1 MGLFTIAKKNLKN
14 NFSFYSFYFI
24 SVAFVLMVFFSFI
37 SFSMNDI
44 VMEKISSDGRVETM
58 AKTVAIFVMAFVLF
72 YMSYSNTFFMK
83 KRMNELGIYSLL
95 GYRKSTMLKL
105 LTFENIIICFVAL
118 LVGIIFGAIAHKGIV
133 GVIIKIL
140 KLQIDTSKVP
150 FINLDAVLFT
160 FAFIFAVLFVLSLS
174 NWIILRKSS
183 LLTLVRME
191 QKEENKGKINATFS
205 LLGLFFILIGYFLA
219 LDITRG
225 MQSLWKTIGFSP
237 IALLTM
243 FSVILGTIFFI
254 HSFLPYAIQKLK
266 KHKMWFY
273 KESNIIVIPNF
284 IFKIRSK
291 AKTLILLTLLTAGTL
306 AIFSST
312 LLTLYYPVAATER
325 IVPSAIEF
333 PLEDKEVAN
342 TSLQTVQKTVGKESI
357 NYTETT
363 IINVKSNSDSL
374 PKEYSIKKEH
384 GFDLISE
391 SDYRELIHVQ
401 DKNVE
406 FNHLAKDESILVKYR
421 PEKEDLD
428 KGKIYTLNVTPTTNI
443 DVKVKDTTLLNPIGF
458 ANSVGTLIISDQLYK
473 EIKTLE
479 LPQKTIVSFN
489 GKDMRNNKA
498 IYENLA
504 PLFKNNMYFTSSY
517 QKNDYII
524 QQNSS
529 TFLLISFVTIIFF
542 IATGSILYFH
552 NLSSMM
558 SNKNEFIILNRMGY
572 NKKKIKRIISKEI
585 FTLFSIPYIIG
596 LAHSIF
602 ALVAYKTA
610 LMDDLLGKSS
620 ALILPI
626 LFAVIIFT
634 VVYTVYYL
642 LTKRACYKI
651 IFSNKKES

>member
-58 AKTVAIFVMAFVLF
+58 SKTVAIFVMAFVLF

-105 LTFENIIICFVAL
+105 LTFENIIICFAAL

-191 QKEENKGKINATFS
+191 QKEENKVKISAAFS

-333 PLEDKEVAN
+333 PLEDKEAAN

-391 SDYRELIHVQ
+391 SNYRELIHVQ

-406 FNHLAKDESILVKYR
+406 FNHLAKNESILVKYR
-421 PEKEDLD
+421 PEKEELD

-473 EIKTLE
+473 EIKTLK

-498 IYENLA
+498 VYENLA

-572 NKKKIKRIISKEI
+572 NKKKIKRIIRKEI
-585 FTLFSIPYIIG
+585 FTLFSIPYILG

-620 ALILPI
+620 AFILPI

-651 IFSNKKES
+651 IFNDQK

>member
-58 AKTVAIFVMAFVLF
+58 SKTVAIFVMAFVLF

-105 LTFENIIICFVAL
+105 LTFENIIICFAAL
-118 LVGIIFGAIAHKGIV
+118 LLGIIFGAIAHKGIV

-160 FAFIFAVLFVLSLS
+160 FIFIFAVLFVLSLS

-191 QKEENKGKINATFS
+191 QKEENKLKINTAFS
-205 LLGLFFILIGYFLA
+205 LLGLFLILIGYFLA
-219 LDITRG
+219 IDITRG
-225 MQSLWKTIGFSP
+225 MKSLWKTIGFSP

-266 KHKMWFY
+266 KNKIWFY
-273 KESNIIVIPNF
+273 KESNIIVVPNF

-312 LLTLYYPVAATER
+312 LLTLYYPVVATER

-342 TSLQTVQKTVGKESI
+342 KALQIVQKTVGKESI

-363 IINVKSNSDSL
+363 IINVKSNSESL

-391 SDYRELIHVQ
+391 SDYRRLINVQ

-406 FNHLAKDESILVKYR
+406 FNTLAQNESILVKYR
-421 PEKEDLD
+421 PEKEDLA
-428 KGKIYTLNVTPTTNI
+428 KGKIYTLNFPPTTNI

-473 EIKTLE
+473 EIKTLG
-479 LPQKTIVSFN
+479 LPEKTIVSFN
-489 GKDMRNNKA
+489 GKDMRNNEA
-498 IYENLA
+498 VYENLA

-572 NKKKIKRIISKEI
+572 NKKKLKRIISKEI

-620 ALILPI
+620 AFILPI

-634 VVYTVYYL
+634 VVYIVYYL

-651 IFSNKKES
+651 IFNNKK

>member
-58 AKTVAIFVMAFVLF
+58 SKTVAIFVMAFVLF

-95 GYRKSTMLKL
+95 GYRKSTMLTL

-133 GVIIKIL
+133 EAIIKIL
-140 KLQIDTSKVP
+140 KLQINTSKVP

-160 FAFIFAVLFVLSLS
+160 FIFIFAVLFVLSLS

-191 QKEENKGKINATFS
+191 QKEENKVKINTIFS
-205 LLGLFFILIGYFLA
+205 PLGLFLILLGYFLA
-219 LDITRG
+219 IDITRG
-225 MQSLWKTIGFSP
+225 TKSLWKTIGFSP

-266 KHKMWFY
+266 KNKIWFY

-291 AKTLILLTLLTAGTL
+291 AKNLILLTLLTAGTL

-342 TSLQTVQKTVGKESI
+342 KALQTVQNTVGKKSI

-363 IINVKSNSDSL
+363 ILNMKSNSESL

-391 SDYRELIHVQ
+391 SDYRELIHIQ

-406 FNHLAKDESILVKYR
+406 FNHLAKNESILVKYR

-428 KGKIYTLNVTPTTNI
+428 KGKIYTLNLIPTTNI

-498 IYENLA
+498 VYENLA

-620 ALILPI
+620 AFIFPI

-634 VVYTVYYL
+634 VVYIVYYL

-651 IFSNKKES
+651 IFNKKN

>member
-1 MGLFTIAKKNLKN
+1 MELFTIAKKNLKN

-58 AKTVAIFVMAFVLF
+58 SKTVAIFVMAFVLF

-105 LTFENIIICFVAL
+105 LTFENIIICFAAL
-118 LVGIIFGAIAHKGIV
+118 FVGVIFGAIAHKGIV

-191 QKEENKGKINATFS
+191 QKEENKLKINTAFS
-205 LLGLFFILIGYFLA
+205 LLGLVLILIGYFLA

-266 KHKMWFY
+266 KNKIWFY

-342 TSLQTVQKTVGKESI
+342 KSLQTVQKTVGKERIS
-357 NYTETT
+357 YTETT

-406 FNHLAKDESILVKYR
+406 FNTLAKNESILVKYR
-421 PEKEDLD
+421 PEKEHLD

-489 GKDMRNNKA
+489 GKDIRNNKA
-498 IYENLA
+498 VYENLA

-602 ALVAYKTA
+602 ALLAYKTA

-620 ALILPI
+620 AFILPI

-634 VVYTVYYL
+634 VVYIVYYL

-651 IFSNKKES
+651 IFNKK

>member
-58 AKTVAIFVMAFVLF
+58 SKTVAIFIMAFVLF

-105 LTFENIIICFVAL
+105 LTFENIIICFAAL
-118 LVGIIFGAIAHKGIV
+118 FVGIIFGAIAHKGIV
-133 GVIIKIL
+133 GAIIKIL

-191 QKEENKGKINATFS
+191 QKEENKVKINTAFS
-205 LLGLFFILIGYFLA
+205 LLGLSLILTGYFLA

-225 MQSLWKTIGFSP
+225 MQSFWKTIGFSP

-266 KHKMWFY
+266 KNKIWFY

-342 TSLQTVQKTVGKESI
+342 KSLQTVQKTVGKESI

-406 FNHLAKDESILVKYR
+406 FNHLAKNESILVKYR
-421 PEKEDLD
+421 PEKENLD
-428 KGKIYTLNVTPTTNI
+428 KGKIYTLNLTSTTNI

-473 EIKTLE
+473 EIKVLE

-489 GKDMRNNKA
+489 GLDMRNNKTV
-498 IYENLA
+498 YENLA

-552 NLSSMM
+552 NLSSVMA
-558 SNKNEFIILNRMGY
+558 NKNEFIILNRMGY

-596 LAHSIF
+596 LAHSMF

-620 ALILPI
+620 AFILPI

-634 VVYTVYYL
+634 VVYIVYYL

-651 IFSNKKES
+651 IFNNKK

>member
-58 AKTVAIFVMAFVLF
+58 SKTVAIFVMAFVLF

-191 QKEENKGKINATFS
+191 QKEENKVKINAAFS

-342 TSLQTVQKTVGKESI
+342 TSLQTVQKIVGKESI

-517 QKNDYII
+517 KKNDYII

>member
-58 AKTVAIFVMAFVLF
+58 SKTVAIFVMAFVLF

-83 KRMNELGIYSLL
+83 KRMHELGIYSLL

-105 LTFENIIICFVAL
+105 LTFENIIICFAAL

-140 KLQIDTSKVP
+140 KLQINTSKVP

-191 QKEENKGKINATFS
+191 QKEENKVKINAAFS

-374 PKEYSIKKEH
+374 PREYSIKKEH

-517 QKNDYII
+517 KKNDYII

>member
-24 SVAFVLMVFFSFI
+24 SVAFVLTVFFSFI

-58 AKTVAIFVMAFVLF
+58 SKTVAIFVMAFVLF

-105 LTFENIIICFVAL
+105 LTFENIIICFAAL
-118 LVGIIFGAIAHKGIV
+118 LVGITFGAIAHKGIV
-133 GVIIKIL
+133 EAIIKIL

-160 FAFIFAVLFVLSLS
+160 FVFIFAVLFVLSLS

-191 QKEENKGKINATFS
+191 QKEEKNIKINTVFS
-205 LLGLFFILIGYFLA
+205 LLGLFLILIGYFLA
-219 LDITRG
+219 IDITRG
-225 MQSLWKTIGFSP
+225 TNSLWKTIGFSL

-266 KHKMWFY
+266 KNKIWFY

-342 TSLQTVQKTVGKESI
+342 KALQTVQNTVGKE
-357 NYTETT
+357 NTRYTETT
-363 IINVKSNSDSL
+363 IINGKSNSDNL
-374 PKEYSIKKEH
+374 PKEYSIKTEH

-406 FNHLAKDESILVKYR
+406 FNHLAKNESILVKYR
-421 PEKEDLD
+421 PEKENLD
-428 KGKIYTLNVTPTTNI
+428 KGKIYTLNLTSTTNI

-473 EIKTLE
+473 EIKVLE

-489 GKDMRNNKA
+489 GLDMRNNKTV
-498 IYENLA
+498 YENLA

-529 TFLLISFVTIIFF
+529 TFLLISFITIIFF

-552 NLSSMM
+552 NLSSVMA
-558 SNKNEFIILNRMGY
+558 NKNEFIILNRMGY

-585 FTLFSIPYIIG
+585 STLFSIPYIIG

-610 LMDDLLGKSS
+610 LMDDLLGNSS
-620 ALILPI
+620 AFILPI

-634 VVYTVYYL
+634 VVYIVYYL

-651 IFSNKKES
+651 IFNNKK

>member
-58 AKTVAIFVMAFVLF
+58 SKTVAIFVMAFVLF

-95 GYRKSTMLKL
+95 GYRKSTILKL
-105 LTFENIIICFVAL
+105 LTFENIIICFAAL

-133 GVIIKIL
+133 GAIIKIL

-160 FAFIFAVLFVLSLS
+160 FSFIFAVLFVLSLS

-191 QKEENKGKINATFS
+191 QKEENKVKINTAFS
-205 LLGLFFILIGYFLA
+205 LLGLFLILIGYFLA
-219 LDITRG
+219 IDITRG
-225 MQSLWKTIGFSP
+225 MKSLWKTIGFSP

-266 KHKMWFY
+266 KNKIWFY

-342 TSLQTVQKTVGKESI
+342 KALQTVQNTVDKESI

-363 IINVKSNSDSL
+363 IINGKSNSESL

-406 FNHLAKDESILVKYR
+406 FNHLAKNESILVKYR
-421 PEKEDLD
+421 PEKENPD
-428 KGKIYTLNVTPTTNI
+428 KGKIYTLNVTATTNI

-473 EIKTLE
+473 EIKTLK

-498 IYENLA
+498 VYENLA

-529 TFLLISFVTIIFF
+529 TFLLISFITIIFF

-552 NLSSMM
+552 NLSSVMA
-558 SNKNEFIILNRMGY
+558 NKNEFIILNRMGY
-572 NKKKIKRIISKEI
+572 NKKKIKRIIGKEI
-585 FTLFSIPYIIG
+585 FTLFSIPYILG

-620 ALILPI
+620 AFILPI

-634 VVYTVYYL
+634 VVY
-642 LTKRACYKI
+642 
-651 IFSNKKES
+651 

>member
-44 VMEKISSDGRVETM
+44 VMEKISSDGRVEAM
-58 AKTVAIFVMAFVLF
+58 SKTVAIFVMAFVLF

-105 LTFENIIICFVAL
+105 LTFENIIICFAAL

-133 GVIIKIL
+133 GAIIKIL

-160 FAFIFAVLFVLSLS
+160 FIFIFAVLFVLSLS

-191 QKEENKGKINATFS
+191 QKEENKLKINTAFS
-205 LLGLFFILIGYFLA
+205 LLGLFLILLGYFLA
-219 LDITRG
+219 IDITRG
-225 MQSLWKTIGFSP
+225 TKSLWKTIGFSP

-266 KHKMWFY
+266 KNKIWFY

-342 TSLQTVQKTVGKESI
+342 KALQTVQNTVGKESI

-363 IINVKSNSDSL
+363 ILNVKSNSESL

-391 SDYRELIHVQ
+391 SDYRELIHIQ

-406 FNHLAKDESILVKYR
+406 FNHLAKNESILVKYR
-421 PEKEDLD
+421 PEIEDLD
-428 KGKIYTLNVTPTTNI
+428 KGKIYTLNLTPTTNI

-489 GKDMRNNKA
+489 GKDMRNNKVV
-498 IYENLA
+498 YEKLA

-529 TFLLISFVTIIFF
+529 TFLLISFVTVIFF

-572 NKKKIKRIISKEI
+572 NKKKIKKIISKEI
-585 FTLFSIPYIIG
+585 FTLFSIPYILG

-602 ALVAYKTA
+602 ALLAYKTA

-620 ALILPI
+620 AFILPI

-634 VVYTVYYL
+634 VVYIVYYL

-651 IFSNKKES
+651 IFNKK

>member
-58 AKTVAIFVMAFVLF
+58 SKTVAIFVMAFVLF

-191 QKEENKGKINATFS
+191 QKEENKVKINAAFS

-517 QKNDYII
+517 KKNDYII

>member
-1 MGLFTIAKKNLKN
+1 MTVGLLTIAKKNLKN
-14 NFSFYSFYFI
+14 NFSFYSFYFV
-24 SVAFVLMVFFSFI
+24 SVAFVLMVFFAFI

-44 VMEKISSDGRVETM
+44 IMEKISSDGRVETM
-58 AKTVAIFVMAFVLF
+58 SRTVAIFVMTFVLF

-83 KRMNELGIYSLL
+83 KRMGELGVYSLL

-105 LTFENIIICFVAL
+105 LTFENIIICFAAL
-118 LVGIIFGAIAHKGIV
+118 IVGIAFGAITHKGIV
-133 GVIIKIL
+133 EAIVRVL
-140 KLQIDTSKVP
+140 KLQIDTSEVP
-150 FINLDAVLFT
+150 LINPDAILFT
-160 FAFIFAVLFVLSLS
+160 FVFIFVVLTVLFLS

-191 QKEENKGKINATFS
+191 KKEEKKVKINTAFS
-205 LLGLFFILIGYFLA
+205 LLGLFLILIGYFLA
-219 LDITRG
+219 IDITRG
-225 MQSLWKTIGFSP
+225 IKSLWKTIGFSP

-243 FSVILGTIFFI
+243 LSVILGTIFFI

-266 KHKMWFY
+266 KKKSWFY
-273 KESNIIVIPNF
+273 KESNIIIIPNF

-291 AKTLILLTLLTAGTL
+291 AKTLILLTLLAAGTL
-306 AIFSST
+306 AIFGST
-312 LLTLYYPVAATER
+312 ILTLYYPVAATER

-333 PLEDKEVAN
+333 PLEDKELA
-342 TSLQTVQKTVGKESI
+342 TKAIKTVQDTVGKE
-357 NYTETT
+357 NMKYKETT
-363 IINVKSNSDSL
+363 IIYGTSSSDNL

-391 SDYRELIHVQ
+391 SDYKELINIQGKHV
-401 DKNVE
+401 DFEN
-406 FNHLAKDESILVKYR
+406 LAKNESILVKYR
-421 PEKEDLD
+421 PEKEKLD
-428 KGKIYTLNVTPTTNI
+428 KGKIYTLNLTPTNNVDI
-443 DVKVKDTTLLNPIGF
+443 KVKDTTLLNPIGF

-473 EIKTLE
+473 EIKTLGLTE
-479 LPQKTIVSFN
+479 KTMMSFN
-489 GKDMRNNKA
+489 GADMRDNQEV
-498 IYENLA
+498 YENLA
-504 PLFKNNMYFTSSY
+504 PLFKDNIYFTSSY
-517 QKNDYII
+517 QRNDYII

-558 SNKNEFIILNRMGY
+558 SNKNEFIILKRMGY
-572 NKKKIKRIISKEI
+572 NKKKIKKIISKEV
-585 FTLFSIPYIIG
+585 FTLFSIPYVLG

-602 ALVAYKTA
+602 ALIAYKTA

-620 ALILPI
+620 AFILPI

-634 VVYTVYYL
+634 VVYIIYYL

-651 IFSNKKES
+651 IFDNKK

>member
-1 MGLFTIAKKNLKN
+1 MGLFTIAKKNFKN

-58 AKTVAIFVMAFVLF
+58 SKTVAIFVMAFVLF

-105 LTFENIIICFVAL
+105 LTFENIIICFAAL
-118 LVGIIFGAIAHKGIV
+118 LVGVIFGAIAHKGIV
-133 GVIIKIL
+133 GVIIKLL

-160 FAFIFAVLFVLSLS
+160 FIFIFAVLFVLSLS

-191 QKEENKGKINATFS
+191 QKEDKKIKINTVFS

-219 LDITRG
+219 IDITRG
-225 MQSLWKTIGFSP
+225 TKSLWKTIGFSP

-266 KHKMWFY
+266 KNKIWFY

-333 PLEDKEVAN
+333 PLDDKDVAN
-342 TSLQTVQKTVGKESI
+342 KALQTVQNTVDKKSI
-357 NYTETT
+357 NYTEIT
-363 IINVKSNSDSL
+363 IINVTSNSESL

-391 SDYRELIHVQ
+391 SDYKELIHIQ
-401 DKNVE
+401 NKNVE
-406 FNHLAKDESILVKYR
+406 FNHLAKNESILVKYR
-421 PEKEDLD
+421 PEKENLD
-428 KGKIYTLNVTPTTNI
+428 KGKIYNLNLTPTTNI

-473 EIKTLE
+473 EIKALE

-489 GKDMRNNKA
+489 GLDMRSNKA
-498 IYENLA
+498 VYESLA
-504 PLFKNNMYFTSSY
+504 PLFKNNSYFTSSY

-529 TFLLISFVTIIFF
+529 TFLLISFITIIFF

-552 NLSSMM
+552 NLSSVMA
-558 SNKNEFIILNRMGY
+558 NKNEFIILNRMGY

-602 ALVAYKTA
+602 ALIAYKTA
-610 LMDDLLGKSS
+610 LMDDLLGESS
-620 ALILPI
+620 AFILPI
-626 LFAVIIFT
+626 LFAVFIFT
-634 VVYTVYYL
+634 VVYIVYYL

-651 IFSNKKES
+651 IFNNKK

>member
-58 AKTVAIFVMAFVLF
+58 SKTVAIFVMAFVLF

-95 GYRKSTMLKL
+95 GYRKSTMLTL
-105 LTFENIIICFVAL
+105 LTFENIVIYFVAL
-118 LVGIIFGAIAHKGIV
+118 LVGIIFGSIAHKGIV
-133 GVIIKIL
+133 EAIIKIL
-140 KLQIDTSKVP
+140 KLQINTSKVP

-160 FAFIFAVLFVLSLS
+160 FVFIFAVLFVLSLS

-191 QKEENKGKINATFS
+191 QKEENKLKINTAFS
-205 LLGLFFILIGYFLA
+205 LLGLFLILIGYFLA
-219 LDITRG
+219 IDITRG
-225 MQSLWKTIGFSP
+225 TKSLWKTIGFSP
-237 IALLTM
+237 IALVTM

-254 HSFLPYAIQKLK
+254 HSFLPYTIQKLK
-266 KHKMWFY
+266 KNKIWFY

-333 PLEDKEVAN
+333 PLENKEVAN
-342 TSLQTVQKTVGKESI
+342 KALQTVQKTIGKESI

-374 PKEYSIKKEH
+374 PKEYSIKKEN

-428 KGKIYTLNVTPTTNI
+428 KGKIYTLNVTPTTSI

-498 IYENLA
+498 VYEHVA

-585 FTLFSIPYIIG
+585 FSLFSIPYILG

-620 ALILPI
+620 AFILPI

-634 VVYTVYYL
+634 VVYIVYYL

-651 IFSNKKES
+651 IFNNKK

>member
-24 SVAFVLMVFFSFI
+24 SVAFVLTVFFSFI

-44 VMEKISSDGRVETM
+44 IMEKISSDGRVETM
-58 AKTVAIFVMAFVLF
+58 SKTVAIFVMAFVLF

-105 LTFENIIICFVAL
+105 LTFENIIVCFAAL
-118 LVGIIFGAIAHKGIV
+118 LVGITFGAIAHKGIV
-133 GVIIKIL
+133 EAIIKIL
-140 KLQIDTSKVP
+140 KLQIDTSRVP

-160 FAFIFAVLFVLSLS
+160 FVFIFAVLFVLSLS
-174 NWIILRKSS
+174 NWIILQKSS

-191 QKEENKGKINATFS
+191 QKEEKKIKINTVFS

-219 LDITRG
+219 IDITRG
-225 MQSLWKTIGFSP
+225 TNSLWKTIGFSP

-266 KHKMWFY
+266 KNKIWFY

-291 AKTLILLTLLTAGTL
+291 AKTFILLTLLTAGTL

-333 PLEDKEVAN
+333 PLDNKDVAN
-342 TSLQTVQKTVGKESI
+342 KALQTVQNTVGKE
-357 NYTETT
+357 NTRYTETT
-363 IINVKSNSDSL
+363 IINGKSNSDNL
-374 PKEYSIKKEH
+374 PKEYRIKKEH

-391 SDYRELIHVQ
+391 SNYRELIHVQ

-406 FNHLAKDESILVKYR
+406 FNHLAKNESILVKYR

-428 KGKIYTLNVTPTTNI
+428 KEKIYTLNLTPTTNI
-443 DVKVKDTTLLNPIGF
+443 DVKVKDTTLLNSIGF

-473 EIKTLE
+473 EIKVLE

-489 GKDMRNNKA
+489 GKDMRDNKTV
-498 IYENLA
+498 YENLA

-552 NLSSMM
+552 NLSSVMA
-558 SNKNEFIILNRMGY
+558 NKNEFIILNRMGY

-596 LAHSIF
+596 LVHSIF

-620 ALILPI
+620 AFILPI
-626 LFAVIIFT
+626 LFAVIIFS
-634 VVYTVYYL
+634 VVYIVYYL

-651 IFSNKKES
+651 IFNNKK

>member
-191 QKEENKGKINATFS
+191 QKAENKGKINATFS

>member
-58 AKTVAIFVMAFVLF
+58 SKTVAIFVMVFVLF

-105 LTFENIIICFVAL
+105 LTFENIIICFAAL

-133 GVIIKIL
+133 GAIIKIL

-160 FAFIFAVLFVLSLS
+160 FIFIFAVLFVLSLS

-191 QKEENKGKINATFS
+191 QKEENKLKINTAFS
-205 LLGLFFILIGYFLA
+205 LLGLFLILLGYFLA
-219 LDITRG
+219 IDITRG
-225 MQSLWKTIGFSP
+225 TKSLWKTIGFSP

-266 KHKMWFY
+266 KNKIWFY

-342 TSLQTVQKTVGKESI
+342 KALQTVQNTVGKESI

-363 IINVKSNSDSL
+363 ILNVKSNSESL

-391 SDYRELIHVQ
+391 SDYRELIHIQ

-406 FNHLAKDESILVKYR
+406 FNHLAKNESILVKYR

-428 KGKIYTLNVTPTTNI
+428 KGKIYTLNLTPTTNI

-489 GKDMRNNKA
+489 GKDMRNNKVV
-498 IYENLA
+498 YEKLA

-529 TFLLISFVTIIFF
+529 TFLLISFVTVIFF

-572 NKKKIKRIISKEI
+572 NKKKIKKIISKEI
-585 FTLFSIPYIIG
+585 FTLFSIPYILG

-602 ALVAYKTA
+602 ALLAYKTA

-620 ALILPI
+620 AFILPI

-634 VVYTVYYL
+634 VVYIVYYL

-651 IFSNKKES
+651 IFNKK

>member
-14 NFSFYSFYFI
+14 NFSFYSFYFM

-58 AKTVAIFVMAFVLF
+58 SKTVAIFVMAFVLF

-83 KRMNELGIYSLL
+83 KRMKELGIYSLL

-105 LTFENIIICFVAL
+105 LTFENIIICLAAL
-118 LVGIIFGAIAHKGIV
+118 LVGIAFGSIVHKGIV
-133 GVIIKIL
+133 AAIIKLL

-160 FAFIFAVLFVLSLS
+160 FIFIFAVLSVLSLS

-183 LLTLVRME
+183 LLNLVRME
-191 QKEENKGKINATFS
+191 KKEEKKVKIKTSFS
-205 LLGLFFILIGYFLA
+205 LLGLFLILIGYCLA
-219 LDITRG
+219 IDITRG
-225 MQSLWKTIGFSP
+225 TESLWKTIGFSP

-243 FSVILGTIFFI
+243 LSVILGTIFFI

-266 KHKMWFY
+266 KNKTLFY
-273 KESNIIVIPNF
+273 KESNIIIIPNF

-333 PLEDKEVAN
+333 PLEDRELTNKAIK
-342 TSLQTVQKTVGKESI
+342 TVQDTFGKE
-357 NYTETT
+357 NTKYTETT
-363 IINVKSNSDSL
+363 IIHGESNSTNL

-391 SDYRELIHVQ
+391 SAYRKLIHIQ
-401 DKNVE
+401 DKKVE
-406 FNHLAKDESILVKYR
+406 FDNLAKNESILVKYR
-421 PEKEDLD
+421 PEKENTD
-428 KGKIYTLNVTPTTNI
+428 KGKIYTLNLAPTTNV
-443 DVKVKDTTLLNPIGF
+443 DVKIKETTLLNPIGF
-458 ANSVGTLIISDQLYK
+458 ANSVGTLIISNQLYK
-473 EIKTLE
+473 EIKTLGLTE
-479 LPQKTIVSFN
+479 KTIISFN
-489 GKDMRNNKA
+489 GVDMRDNKEV
-498 IYENLA
+498 YEKLA
-504 PLFKNNMYFTSSY
+504 PLFKDNIYFTSSY

-552 NLSSMM
+552 NLSSTMA
-558 SNKNEFIILNRMGY
+558 NKSEFIILKRMGY
-572 NKKKIKRIISKEI
+572 NKKKIKKIISKEI
-585 FTLFSIPYIIG
+585 FTLFSIPYVLG
-596 LAHSIF
+596 LTHSIF
-602 ALVAYKTA
+602 ALIAYKTA
-610 LMDDLLGKSS
+610 LMDDLLGKNS
-620 ALILPI
+620 AFVLPI

-634 VVYTVYYL
+634 VVYIVYYL

-651 IFSNKKES
+651 IFNKKN

>member
-58 AKTVAIFVMAFVLF
+58 SKTVAIFVMAFVLF

-95 GYRKSTMLKL
+95 GYRKSTILKL
-105 LTFENIIICFVAL
+105 LTFENIIICFAAL

-133 GVIIKIL
+133 GAIIKIL

-160 FAFIFAVLFVLSLS
+160 FSFIFAVLFVLSLS

-191 QKEENKGKINATFS
+191 QKEENKVKINTAFS
-205 LLGLFFILIGYFLA
+205 LLGLFLILIGYFLA
-219 LDITRG
+219 IDITRG
-225 MQSLWKTIGFSP
+225 MKSLWKTIGFSP

-266 KHKMWFY
+266 KNKIWFY

-342 TSLQTVQKTVGKESI
+342 KALQTVQNTVDKESI

-363 IINVKSNSDSL
+363 IINGKSNSESL

-406 FNHLAKDESILVKYR
+406 FNHLAKNESILVKYR
-421 PEKEDLD
+421 PEKENPD
-428 KGKIYTLNVTPTTNI
+428 KGKIYTLNVTATTNI

-473 EIKTLE
+473 EIKTLK

-498 IYENLA
+498 VYENLA

-529 TFLLISFVTIIFF
+529 TFLLISFITIIFF

-552 NLSSMM
+552 NLSSVMA
-558 SNKNEFIILNRMGY
+558 NKNEFIILNRMGY
-572 NKKKIKRIISKEI
+572 NKKKIKRIIGKEI
-585 FTLFSIPYIIG
+585 FTLFSIPYILG

-620 ALILPI
+620 AFILPI

-634 VVYTVYYL
+634 VVYIVYYL

-651 IFSNKKES
+651 IFKNKK